1 MATTSTETTTGRI
14 PGAPSITVVDLFSGA
29 GGFSAGFHAYEPA
42 GPGSSPFTSV
52 AAVEFDEAAAA
63 TYAANFNT
71 ARVANVD
78 ITDWDPTPHVGQVD
92 VIMGGPPC
100 QGFSA
105 LHRNNPDKP
114 KADDPRNRLWVE
126 YVRVV
131 KAIQPKVFV
140 LENVD
145 RFLTSQEFEHL
156 RHATSA
162 GGDLANYALRWK
174 VLNAADYGVPQARR
188 RAIVIATRNDLG
200 EPLEHPRPT
209 HARTAGV
216 PQPSLDDT
224 EGPAVELQP
233 WKPVGPA
240 VFDLTPR
247 SAPDLELPNRTG
259 KPLGT
264 VLPGPYKTTELH
276 IGRTPTAKSLA
287 RYRAIPRGGNRHDLR
302 GRWAEIDGV
311 KVYLSTDSWDNHN
324 SGSGDVMGRM
334 HIDRPSVTIRT
345 EFYKPE
351 KGRYL
356 HPEEHRPITHYEAAL
371 IQGFPPDF
379 TWFGS
384 KIQIARQIGNAVP
397 IGLGKALAQ
406 AIHERLVR

>member
-1 MATTSTETTTGRI
+1 MSTISPDAVAGTMPSGS
-14 PGAPSITVVDLFSGA
+14 SITVIDLFSGA
-29 GGFSAGFHAYEPA
+29 GGFSAGFRAYEPA

-63 TYAANFNT
+63 TYAANFGS
-71 ARVANVD
+71 AHVANVD
-78 ITDWDPTPHVGQVD
+78 ITDWDPKPYSGNVD

-114 KADDPRNRLWVE
+114 KVDDPRNRLWVE

-131 KAIQPKVFV
+131 KAIQPKIFV

-145 RFLTSQEFEHL
+145 RFLASQEFESL
-156 RHATSA
+156 REATA
-162 GGDLANYALRWK
+162 MGGGLANYTLRWK

-209 HARTAGV
+209 HARNAS
-216 PQPSLDDT
+216 PAQPSLDDPD
-224 EGPAVELQP
+224 GLSAELLP
-233 WKPVGPA
+233 WVSVGPT
-240 VFDLTPR
+240 VFGLTPKD
-247 SAPDLELPNRTG
+247 APNLELPDRAD
-259 KPLGT
+259 KPLGV

-276 IGRTPTAKSLA
+276 IGRSPTAKSLA
-287 RYRAIPRGGNRHDLR
+287 RYRAIPKGGNRHDLR
-302 GRWAEIDGV
+302 GQWAEIHGV
-311 KVYLSTDSWDNHN
+311 NTYLSTPSWDKHN

-334 HIDRPSVTIRT
+334 HVDRPSVTIRT

-356 HPEEHRPITHYEAAL
+356 HPVEDRPITHYEAAL
-371 IQGFPPDF
+371 IQGFPDDF
-379 TWFGS
+379 KWFGS
-384 KIQIARQIGNAVP
+384 KVQIARQIGNAVP
-397 IGLGKALAQ
+397 VGLGRSLAQ
-406 AIHERLVR
+406 AIHERLKG